1 MKKFFYFVLILIAL
15 LYISVKVF
23 QNYKENNL
31 LKNEAVVNI
40 YFNLPEEEIDSY
52 FGLEK
57 GTFDKTKHTILC
69 SFQKQNNYL
78 LDYYYN
84 LSIYNGTDLINCD
97 EKFSIEKHRRFKKY
111 DINSSTMIVRLVN
124 IRSSNNY
131 SANISNS
138 IIAKK
143 EEYINIGFGKI
154 NNIIL
159 DKNGASHYCH

>member
-1 MKKFFYFVLILIAL
+1 
-15 LYISVKVF
+15 
-23 QNYKENNL
+23 
-31 LKNEAVVNI
+31 
-40 YFNLPEEEIDSY
+40 
-52 FGLEK
+52 
-57 GTFDKTKHTILC
+57 
-69 SFQKQNNYL
+69 
-78 LDYYYN
+78 
-84 LSIYNGTDLINCD
+84 
-97 EKFSIEKHRRFKKY
+97 
-111 DINSSTMIVRLVN
+111 MIVRLVN